1 MPNSGTMGN
10 DTCVTKL
17 GKGIEFVLGKSAE
30 ILEFDKAR
38 QKHKQSPSDKF
49 ILDKFMKRVAV
60 MEVKI
65 SKQERLLRAELGQWE
80 KDFYLKNNKVA
91 TQEDITA
98 CIHAKALRNK
108 LKYAKAI
115 LMKVRNKK

>member
-1 MPNSGTMGN
+1 MGN
-10 DTCVTKL
+10 DTCAKKL

-30 ILEFDKAR
+30 VLEFDKAR

-80 KDFYLKNNKVA
+80 KDFYLKLKNNKVA
-91 TQEDITA
+91 TQKDTA
-98 CIHAKALRNK
+98 ACLNAKALRLRNK

-115 LMKVRNKK
+115 PMKVRNKK

>member
-17 GKGIEFVLGKSAE
+17 GKGIEFVVGKSAE
-30 ILEFDKAR
+30 VLEFDKAR

-65 SKQERLLRAELGQWE
+65 SKWRTDVSQIALLTTTLSQHQS
-80 KDFYLKNNKVA
+80 Y
-91 TQEDITA
+91 
-98 CIHAKALRNK
+98 
-108 LKYAKAI
+108 
-115 LMKVRNKK
+115 

>member
-1 MPNSGTMGN
+1 
-10 DTCVTKL
+10 
-17 GKGIEFVLGKSAE
+17 
-30 ILEFDKAR
+30 
-38 QKHKQSPSDKF
+38 
-49 ILDKFMKRVAV
+49 

-80 KDFYLKNNKVA
+80 KYFYLKNTKVA
-91 TQEDITA
+91 TQEDKTA
-98 CIHAKALRNK
+98 CLHAKALRNK